1 MVVNLYQVSKVVTQC
16 LDQHRKADC
25 KYGRITCSEDFKYLA
40 RKVSGNNDGVSLT
53 LLLPVSHFVTFS
65 MHAPIVSSFYLLSPP
80 I

>member
-40 RKVSGNNDGVSLT
+40 RKVSGDKCLSLYI
-53 LLLPVSHFVTFS
+53 LLPVSLFAYARS
-65 MHAPIVSSFYLLSPP
+65 YCLLILLRYLLSPP